1 MKLMKLI
8 KRQNHGFTLI
18 EILVSLSIVT
28 IITGLLYGTFRST
41 LKTAEAV
48 EKETDSYR
56 MARIVF
62 YQITKDLTMFNQI
75 TPAAAG
81 SEPVFGATSLLGENK
96 TRFFDGVNYPDDTIV
111 FMSLS
116 APPVLRG
123 FSVTDQAEISY
134 SISEESLVRN
144 TKFRDKPV
152 KDEVGEFV
160 LGFNLRYYDNK
171 KKEWLNEWD
180 PRLSTGM
187 PLAMEI
193 TLILKGD
200 TPLTAKTFRTTVGI
214 PLADSL

>member
-1 MKLMKLI
+1 MI

-18 EILVSLSIVT
+18 EILVSFSIVT

-41 LKTAEAV
+41 LQTAEAV
-48 EKETDSYR
+48 EKETDSHR

-62 YQITKDLTMFNQI
+62 YQLTKDLTMFNQI
-75 TPAAAG
+75 TPASSAVG
-81 SEPVFGATSLLGENK
+81 SAPVFGTTVLLGENK
-96 TRFFDGVNYPDDTIV
+96 TRFIEGVNYPDDTLV

-123 FSVTDQAEISY
+123 FSVMDQAEISY
-134 SISEESLVRN
+134 SLSEESLVRN

-180 PRLSTGM
+180 PRLTTGL

-214 PLADSL
+214 PLAGSL